1 MSTSKLFYTQNFK
14 EQLEARQQPIN
25 TIQLQLDSLWLFMAH
40 LSYIPVQGESP
51 HIKGLRGF
59 KFSTADGG
67 LYKKSLYPKFI
78 SFQDAARLHNG
89 VILRQV
95 GNDFV
100 DLLAFKYEFH
110 IPCGVYYAARGARL
124 VSQVKL
130 QKLKKAPYVKAQSH
144 WVKLLEDKL

>member
-1 MSTSKLFYTQNFK
+1 MNNMKDFYTQNFK
-14 EQLEARQQPIN
+14 EQVEARQQPIN

-40 LSYIPVQGESP
+40 LSYVPVQGESP

-59 KFSTADGG
+59 KFSNAGDG
-67 LYKKSLYPKFI
+67 LYKKGLYPKFI
-78 SFQDAARLHNG
+78 SFQDAVRLHNG
-89 VILRQV
+89 VMLRQV

-110 IPCGVYYAARGARL
+110 IPCDVYYAAIGTRL

-130 QKLKKAPYVKAQSH
+130 QKLEKAPYVKAQSH
-144 WVKLLEDKL
+144 WVKLLEED